1 MEKKSTVQEN
11 MSEENERTA
20 TAHRTVKMRRLKNF
34 GEDNSARHII
44 MVIASMLCFFI
55 LWFILSRFQ
64 KPAGFLSKP
73 EIVFSLLIERLKDGY
88 YWPDVTSSLRRVM
101 VGYLLGMLVAI
112 PVAFAMGWYKSVRD
126 LIEPWIQFLRTIP
139 PLA

>member
-44 MVIASMLCFFI
+44 MVIASMLCFFYLMVYSFQI
-55 LWFILSRFQ
+55 SKACRIFIQTGNRF
-64 KPAGFLSKP
+64 FT
-73 EIVFSLLIERLKDGY
+73 VD
-88 YWPDVTSSLRRVM
+88 
-101 VGYLLGMLVAI
+101 
-112 PVAFAMGWYKSVRD
+112 
-126 LIEPWIQFLRTIP
+126 
-139 PLA
+139 